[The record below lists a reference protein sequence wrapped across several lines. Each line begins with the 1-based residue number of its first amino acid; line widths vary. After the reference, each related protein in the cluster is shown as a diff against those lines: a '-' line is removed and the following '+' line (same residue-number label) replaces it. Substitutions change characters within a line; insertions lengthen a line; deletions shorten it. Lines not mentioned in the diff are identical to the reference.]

1 MTTLVTPLMLKI
13 ALHYH
18 CTQVTDYGAEDGS
31 HFKPA
36 VEAALTMLHDRGLLV
51 KTGSDSPK
59 YRRTEALTVWV
70 DAMRKVPLPVRK
82 WVIPEAGEA
91 A

>member
-1 MTTLVTPLMLKI
+1 MTTFVTPLMLKV

-18 CTQVTDYGAEDGS
+18 CTQVTDYGVEDGS

-36 VEAALTMLHDRGLLV
+36 VETTLTILHKHGLLV
-51 KTGSDSPK
+51 KTGGDSPK
-59 YRRTEALTVWV
+59 YRRTEALAVWI

-82 WVIPEAGEA
+82 WVIPEANEA